1 MGRFVKGLL
10 GQEARRRI
18 FMAAFTIYM
27 VELIVFT
34 SMYAK
39 VEPLQRFFA
48 VVRVTSYMLVC
59 CKLFLDFLA
68 KTFSWKEIGVVG
80 LLSLFLLW
88 TTYKTGRKAILIYW
102 AFIVAAH
109 DIEFERIIKRS
120 CLTHL
125 WGLLFVFAS
134 RYAGIIENRIY
145 VPESRQRD
153 SMGFQFATEGPN
165 FFFYTI
171 LMWIYWRKE
180 NITWLELAALSGGNF
195 FLFYKTDTKSA
206 FALGC
211 VALILA
217 ALLKVSRYLRTYHKF
232 YVLPAVSSV
241 PLLAYGIFKLSVHF
255 NQEKQWMADLN
266 RLLSSRL
273 GLGKA
278 GYRDYGVQLWGR
290 RIEWVGGTNKFDDIV
305 KAYNYVDSS
314 FLQILLQ
321 YGLVFLLF
329 LIIVFIILGI
339 KIAIKK
345 DTYFLLVFLVFA
357 VHSTFDPQIIWMEFN
372 SFVMLYSYF
381 YRKGEK
387 SFYLKRMF
395 RDMRRNRGAVGVCV
409 MLFALLFGQIGSRKV
424 EELQVRTHQQQQKE
438 TVYKWTL
445 EESDKQIEDIKESMA
460 LAGQQVQKQQDYID
474 SSAYM
479 KLNGEKIYVADV
491 QYEMQTE
498 NNADNILN
506 SLAFYINEGGLQRD
520 IAKQYGSESTKY
532 WREVTSCTTQDN
544 ILYISVMHHEEEG
557 ARENL
562 SIIEA
567 NLEKQIPVIA
577 RVQGEFSLVE
587 VNSSVD
593 VREDSSIANTQQVNR
608 DNLEN
613 YKKNY
618 SDLKDRVVD
627 VEESWE
633 NYEKRNFPENP
644 GIMEPG
650 RMVVVQYVVIG
661 MIFGVSVMCIWFMLL
676 YAMEGMRYSCKNF

>member
-10 GQEARRRI
+10 GQGVRRRI

-48 VVRVTSYMLVC
+48 MVRVTSYLLVC
-59 CKLFLDFLA
+59 CKLLLDFLA

-88 TTYKTGRKAILIYW
+88 TAYKTGRKAILIYW

-120 CLTHL
+120 CMAHL

-145 VPESRQRD
+145 APTSRQRD

-180 NITWLELAALSGGNF
+180 NITWLELAALSAGNF

-211 VALILA
+211 VALVLA
-217 ALLKVSRYLRTYHKF
+217 ALLKVSRYLRRYHRF
-232 YVLPAVSSV
+232 YVLPAVGSV
-241 PLLAYGIFKLSVHF
+241 PFLAYGIFKLSVHF
-255 NQEKQWMADLN
+255 NQGKQWMADLN
-266 RLLSSRL
+266 KLLSSRL
-273 GLGKA
+273 ALGKA
-278 GYRDYGVQLWGR
+278 GYMDYGVELWGR
-290 RIEWVGGTNKFDDIV
+290 RIEWVGGTNGFEDIA

-329 LIIVFIILGI
+329 LIIVFMILGI
-339 KIAIKK
+339 KTAIKK
-345 DTYFLLVFLVFA
+345 DTYFLLVFLMFA

-381 YRKGEK
+381 YWKGEK
-387 SFYLKRMF
+387 SFYLERLVG
-395 RDMRRNRGAVGVCV
+395 DIQRNRRVVGICV
-409 MLFALLFGQIGSRKV
+409 LLFALLFGQIGSRKL
-424 EELQVRTHQQQQKE
+424 EELQVRTDQQQRKE
-438 TVYKWTL
+438 MIYKWAL
-445 EESDKQIEDIKESMA
+445 EESNKQIEDIKESMM
-460 LAGQQVQKQQDYID
+460 LTGQQVQKQQHYID
-474 SSAYM
+474 GSAYM
-479 KLNGEKIYVADV
+479 KLDGEKIYVADV
-491 QYEMQTE
+491 QYELRAE

-506 SLAFYINEGGLQRD
+506 SLAFYINEGGLQGD
-520 IAKQYGSESTKY
+520 IAKQYGSELTKY
-532 WREVTSCTTQDN
+532 WREVASCTIQDD

-557 ARENL
+557 ARDSL
-562 SIIEA
+562 SIIRA

-587 VNSSVD
+587 MNSSLD
-593 VREDSSIANTQQVNR
+593 MKEDSGIANTQQGNR

-618 SDLKDRVVD
+618 SDLKERAAN

-633 NYEKRNFPENP
+633 NYEKMNFPENP
-644 GIMEPG
+644 GIMAPG
-650 RMVVVQYVVIG
+650 RIVVVQYVVIG
-661 MIFGVSVMCIWFMLL
+661 MVFGVSVMCIWFILL
-676 YAMEGMRYSCKNF
+676 YVVEGMRRLVSDK